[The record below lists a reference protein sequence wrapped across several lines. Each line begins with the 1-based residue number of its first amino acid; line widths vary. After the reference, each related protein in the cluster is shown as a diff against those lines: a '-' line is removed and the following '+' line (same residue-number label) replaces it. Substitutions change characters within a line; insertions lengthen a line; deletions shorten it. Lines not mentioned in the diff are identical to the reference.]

1 MSISA
6 VEGNLP
12 NVIGVESS
20 GDALNVMLS
29 DGGTVSF
36 PVDWYPRLA
45 SATQRE
51 RTNWRLIGEGRGI
64 HWDDIDEDIS
74 VEGLL
79 AGKRSGESKRSFVN
93 WLKTRRQP
101 RFRPWKGDGYGER
114 NNLGLPAR
122 LLILGESHYEK
133 ESDGWG
139 CELTKAVV
147 QDYLEGGVHPFFTK
161 VFHTV
166 LGRNTAVK
174 RSQFFDSIAFCN
186 YVQRSVGEAHHVRPI
201 DEMWDEAAAPFRAT
215 LECLRPTHIVAC
227 GMRLWDNMPYNE
239 DFWAEPLEKLVN
251 CVSSLGYKKFP
262 TARPSKSLL
271 GRYRYSEGESVVL
284 AIHHPSWK
292 GYQPHAW
299 HPVVKRFLSYEGS
312 RNT

>member
-6 VEGNLP
+6 VERSLP
-12 NVIGVESS
+12 NVTGVESS
-20 GDALNVMLS
+20 GNALNVKLS
-29 DGGTVSF
+29 DGRTVSF

-51 RTNWRLIGEGRGI
+51 RTNWRLIGDGRGI

-101 RFRPWKGDGYGER
+101 RFRPWKGEGYGER

-122 LLILGESHYEK
+122 LLILGESHYGK
-133 ESDGWG
+133 ESDGWDS
-139 CELTKAVV
+139 ELTKAVV
-147 QDYLEGGVHPFFTK
+147 QDYIEGGVYPFFTK

-166 LGRNTAVK
+166 LGPDTPAQ
-174 RSQFFDSIAFCN
+174 RSLFFDSIAFYN
-186 YVQRSVGEAHHVRPI
+186 YVQRSVGDASDIPPTK
-201 DEMWDEAAAPFRAT
+201 EMWEEAAAPFRAT

-227 GMRLWDNMPYNE
+227 GMRLWDNMPYDE
-239 DFWAEPLEKLVN
+239 DLWASPPEALIDCLGSEKT
-251 CVSSLGYKKFP
+251 P
-262 TARPSKSLL
+262 TTWPPKSLL
-271 GRYRYSEGESVVL
+271 GRYRHSEGEGVVL

-292 GYQPHAW
+292 RYQPSAW
-299 HPVVKRFLSYEGS
+299 HPVVKRFLRYDGS
-312 RNT
+312 RNA

>member
-6 VEGNLP
+6 VERSVP
-12 NVIGVESS
+12 NAVGLEAS
-20 GDALNVMLS
+20 GDTLHVKLS
-29 DGGTVSF
+29 DGGTVSI
-36 PVDWYPRLA
+36 PLDRYPRLA
-45 SATQRE
+45 YATKQE
-51 RTNWRLIGEGRGI
+51 RANWSLIGKGQGI

-101 RFRPWKGDGYGER
+101 RFRPWKGEGYGER

-139 CELTKAVV
+139 SELTRAVV
-147 QDYLEGGVHPFFTK
+147 QDYIEGSVYPFFTK

-166 LGRNTAVK
+166 LGPDTPAQ
-174 RSQFFDSIAFCN
+174 RSQFFNSIAFYN
-186 YVQRSVGEAHHVRPI
+186 YVQRSVGDAPDIPPTR
-201 DEMWDEAAAPFRAT
+201 EMWEDAAAPFRAT

-227 GMRLWDNMPYNE
+227 GMRLWDNMPYDE
-239 DFWAEPLEKLVN
+239 DFWARPLKALIDCFGSEN
-251 CVSSLGYKKFP
+251 FP
-262 TARPSKSLL
+262 TTPKRSPKSLL
-271 GRYRYSEGESVVL
+271 GRYCYSEGESVIL

-292 GYQPHAW
+292 GYQPCAW
-299 HPVVKRFLSYEGS
+299 HPVVKRFLRYDGS